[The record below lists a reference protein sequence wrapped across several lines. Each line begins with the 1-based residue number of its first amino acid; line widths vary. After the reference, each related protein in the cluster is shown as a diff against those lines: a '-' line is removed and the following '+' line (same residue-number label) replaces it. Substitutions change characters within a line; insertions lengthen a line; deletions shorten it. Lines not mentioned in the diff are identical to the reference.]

1 MSNELREAKILSA
14 AIKYADKKIA
24 ELAEEI
30 QQPILV
36 EGPQGP
42 VGPQGPKG
50 EKGDTGPERRIVI
63 EARGPVGPKGEP
75 GATFKK
81 ALLEDGKLQL
91 IREDGEVFVVGS
103 VVGPRGGQGIPGV
116 KGDRGDTGPR
126 GERGLIGEQGP
137 VGAVGPKGDK
147 GDQGERGLQGERGF
161 LGPQGP
167 QGERGLIGE
176 QGEPGPIGPQGIQG
190 PKGDK
195 GDKGDPGAT
204 GPMGPQGV
212 PGRDG
217 TEVDTESIRK
227 SIEDNYQSFRDQIRQ
242 QVTRLATSGG
252 GSSGGGIGPRPKE
265 TLYTRDILP
274 QANDTYNLGGP
285 GAYWKDLYL
294 SGNTL
299 TLGASTISDNNG
311 TVSFGSISA
320 QTAPAGTSNTYV
332 ATTEFVQVAIGN
344 LVNTAPTTLNT
355 LKELADSLGNNADF
369 IGTVN
374 INLASKASNTYVN
387 QLLSNTNSYIGTKLD
402 SSSYTTADVQAK
414 AALANTN
421 AYIDTKTDESTSLL
435 RLSNTNSYIAT
446 KIGNVVEDTT
456 PQLGGSLDVNGNKI
470 VSVSNGDIDIE
481 PNGTGNVLLGNLT
494 FDADQTV
501 GAGQDNYVLTYDDAV
516 GTIGLEAAAGG
527 GGGGWEYVSTITA
540 SNSSTIDFFGVF
552 SSGYDYK
559 ITGQEIR
566 GQYSNTY
573 YYARLE
579 MNNTGS
585 QFTSSVYALGNIRT
599 ISGVTYGRTSSG
611 STLFELTDGNPQGVS
626 SASQHCNFD
635 LEIINPADQANYFA
649 PIRYVVWGRASN
661 NTNFGQYGH
670 HFLDYKN
677 NLPITG
683 IRFFFNN
690 GYTSKGR
697 FKLYR
702 RANV

>member
-116 KGDRGDTGPR
+116 KGDRGDTGPQ

-137 VGAVGPKGDK
+137 VGGVGPKGDK

-176 QGEPGPIGPQGIQG
+176 QGEPGPIGPRGIQG

-227 SIEDNYQSFRDQIRQ
+227 SLEDNYQSFRDQIRQ

-252 GSSGGGIGPRPKE
+252 GGSSGSGEVWLHRLDDVDYTSVKTPSDGEVLTYNSNTGVWYASSPTAGGGITIKE
-265 TLYTRDILP
+265 EGSSVGTTVTEINFVGATVTASGNSTVVEVQSAAVGNNISSTLQTQHIIPAVANTYDLGSSTRR
-274 QANDTYNLGGP
+274 
-285 GAYWKDLYL
+285 WRDLYL
-294 SGNTL
+294 SGATL
-299 TLGASTISDNNG
+299 NLGG
-311 TVSFGSISA
+311 TSISA
-320 QTAPAGTSNTYV
+320 NSTGTFTDTEQIASREWTRGWGIANNVIRGTFAQNTAVQSSLATKSANSYVNLLLSNTNAYI
-332 ATTEFVQVAIGN
+332 ATKTTEA
-344 LVNTAPTTLNT
+344 TAL
-355 LKELADSLGNNADF
+355 LR
-369 IGTVN
+369 
-374 INLASKASNTYVN
+374 
-387 QLLSNTNSYIGTKLD
+387 LSNTNSYIATKLNSSSYTTADVQSKAALSNTNAYIATKTTEATALLRLSNTNSYITTKLD

-421 AYIDTKTDESTSLL
+421 SA
-435 RLSNTNSYIAT
+435 IAGKAT
-446 KIGNVVEDTT
+446 LAEAV
-456 PQLGGSLDVNGNKI
+456 
-470 VSVSNGDIDIE
+470 
-481 PNGTGNVLLGNLT
+481 
-494 FDADQTV
+494 A
-501 GAGQDNYVLTYDDAV
+501 AAADDALAFA
-516 GTIGLEAAAGG
+516 I
-527 GGGGWEYVSTITA
+527 
-540 SNSSTIDFFGVF
+540 
-552 SSGYDYK
+552 
-559 ITGQEIR
+559 
-566 GQYSNTY
+566 
-573 YYARLE
+573 
-579 MNNTGS
+579 
-585 QFTSSVYALGNIRT
+585 ALG
-599 ISGVTYGRTSSG
+599 
-611 STLFELTDGNPQGVS
+611 
-626 SASQHCNFD
+626 
-635 LEIINPADQANYFA
+635 
-649 PIRYVVWGRASN
+649 
-661 NTNFGQYGH
+661 
-670 HFLDYKN
+670 
-677 NLPITG
+677 
-683 IRFFFNN
+683 
-690 GYTSKGR
+690 
-697 FKLYR
+697 
-702 RANV
+702 